1 MADYLGLLRE
11 VATIAPPLFVFGGIA
26 EAVLLDGRLDPSHGD
41 IDVLTPRAE
50 LEFHIERLG
59 DLGFAPFDVYYEPRP
74 GLPLVFGSTRG
85 GLALE
90 LSVLDYDP
98 AGMPYFVLGA
108 DSGLA
113 SVALP
118 ADLFDWPSTIV
129 SGVPV
134 HTLSPLAL
142 VRRAF
147 DHSDRWDAARL
158 GRDGGAD
165 DPGLHGPGAGI
176 SPGRLPPGHGPTGP
190 GVGRATRREERVR
203 DGAGDDPAAAY
214 CALAGRAVLLL
225 GLRAAA
231 VGHAAA
237 RDDLQPARSR
247 RPLRA
252 GRPLRTTGDL
262 AGREVDCAE

>member
-1 MADYLGLLRE
+1 MADYLGFLRE
-11 VATIAPPLFVFGGIA
+11 VATIEPPLFVFGGIA
-26 EAVLLDGRLDPSHGD
+26 EAVLLDGRLDPTHGD

-74 GLPLVFGSTRG
+74 GLPLVFGRIRG

-108 DSGLA
+108 DSGA
-113 SVALP
+113 VSVALP

-142 VRRAF
+142 LQIRSGATTTGAF
-147 DHSDRWDAARL
+147 GPTRPQDTARQARL
-158 GRDGGAD
+158 IEAFFPDS
-165 DPGLHGPGAGI
+165 DPESLEPRI
-176 SPGRLPPGHGPTGP
+176 TPTGGTP
-190 GVGRATRREERVR
+190 
-203 DGAGDDPAAAY
+203 
-214 CALAGRAVLLL
+214 L
-225 GLRAAA
+225 G
-231 VGHAAA
+231 
-237 RDDLQPARSR
+237 
-247 RPLRA
+247 
-252 GRPLRTTGDL
+252 
-262 AGREVDCAE
+262 